1 VRFLGAL
8 TVIFLCWLFPAVAA
22 TQDKPATRTVWDG
35 VYAAEQAARG
45 KLEYQ
50 TQCETCHGAELASGR
65 PITGRDF
72 LERWREDRL
81 DPLFNYIKAAMPRG
95 KGGSLTEAVYLDI
108 FTYVLQRNG
117 FPVGTESLTIA
128 GLANIDL
135 IGKDGPQPVPDGAV
149 VATVGCVTRG
159 PGNRWL
165 LTRATEPKRNRVFYE
180 TTQEELKT
188 AQAAPPGSL
197 TFILEEFEAIH
208 ASAPENFE
216 GLRMQAKGFIVRQQG
231 AERISLFHLAMISGK
246 CP

>member
-1 VRFLGAL
+1 MRFLGAIAI
-8 TVIFLCWLFPAVAA
+8 TFLCSWLSQAVAA
-22 TQDKPATRTVWDG
+22 SQAKSAVRTVWDG
-35 VYAAEQAARG
+35 VYAPEQAARG
-45 KLEYQ
+45 KMAYAMH
-50 TQCETCHGAELASGR
+50 CETCHGPELASGR

-95 KGGSLTEAVYLDI
+95 NGGSLTEPVYLDI
-108 FTYVLQRNG
+108 FTYVLERNG
-117 FPVGTESLTIA
+117 FPAGTEALTIA
-128 GLANIDL
+128 GLSNIDL
-135 IGKDGPQPVPDGAV
+135 VGKDGPQPVPDGAV

-165 LTRATEPKRNRVFYE
+165 LTHATEPKRNRVFNE

-188 AQAAPPGSL
+188 AQAAPAGSL

-216 GLRMQAKGFIVRQQG
+216 GLRMQAKR
-231 AERISLFHLAMISGK
+231 FHR
-246 CP
+246 